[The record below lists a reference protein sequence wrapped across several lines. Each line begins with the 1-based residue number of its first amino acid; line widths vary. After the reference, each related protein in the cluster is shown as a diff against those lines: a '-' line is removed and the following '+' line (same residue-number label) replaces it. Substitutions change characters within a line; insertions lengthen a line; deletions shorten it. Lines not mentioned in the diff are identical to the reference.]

1 MANGRMRNV
10 ALIGNSADTLI
21 LFRLSLLKMLS
32 QEARVYIACPSF
44 SADEK
49 RVIEEAG
56 GVPVEL
62 PFTRCGLNPVKEI
75 QSIISICQ
83 FLLDNK
89 IDSCFSFF
97 LKPVVYSSLAA
108 WICGVRNRVALIE
121 GLGFVFTPSD
131 ENERGIAKLVLKG
144 IMSLLLK
151 ITLPLLHHVI
161 FLNEDDSNEIGSICK
176 NLPKT
181 HILGGIGVD
190 IDFFSPVPKN
200 DNGKLTF
207 LFIGRI
213 LKEKGVW
220 EFIEAAA
227 LNTDHQME
235 FWMIGGLDS
244 NPSGIGRKTF
254 AKALNNSNVK
264 WFGSVENVKDYLEK
278 CDVFV
283 LPSYRE
289 GLPRST
295 QEAMAMGK
303 PVITTNVEGCR
314 DTVVTGV
321 NGLLVAP
328 RSAKELSTA
337 YNKFFEDRSL
347 LDLYGKGSRKIAE
360 EHYDSKIKDAFLRDI
375 ILLNC

>member
-1 MANGRMRNV
+1 MRNV

-32 QEARVYIACPSF
+32 KEARVYIACPSF
-44 SADEK
+44 SLEE
-49 RVIEEAG
+49 RRILTEAG
-56 GVPVEL
+56 GIPVEIHL
-62 PFTRCGLNPVKEI
+62 TRFGLNPIKEI

-83 FLLDNK
+83 FLLDFK

-97 LKPVVYSSLAA
+97 LKPVVYSSIAG

-131 ENERGIAKLVLKG
+131 ENERGIEKLILKG
-144 IMSLLLK
+144 IMSFLLK
-151 ITLPLLHHVI
+151 MSLPLLHHVI
-161 FLNEDDSNEIGSICK
+161 FLNEDDSKEICSICEK
-176 NLPKT
+176 LPTT

-190 IDFFSPVPKN
+190 IDFFSPVSKN
-200 DNGKLTF
+200 DTSKLTF
-207 LFIGRI
+207 LFVGRI

-220 EFIEAAA
+220 EFLEAAA
-227 LNTDHQME
+227 LNKDLQME
-235 FWMIGGLDS
+235 FLMVGGLDS
-244 NPSGIGRKTF
+244 NPSGIGRKAF
-254 AKALNNSNVK
+254 SKALTNSNVK
-264 WFGSVENVKDYLEK
+264 WLGSVENVRDYLAK

-314 DTVVTGV
+314 DTVVAGV
-321 NGLLVAP
+321 NGFLVAP
-328 RSAKELSTA
+328 RSARELSDA
-337 YNKFFEDRSL
+337 FNKFWRDRTL
-347 LDLYGKGSRKIAE
+347 LELYGKASRKIAV
-360 EHYDSKIKDAFLRDI
+360 EHFDSKIKDARLRDI
-375 ILLNC
+375 ILLNF